1 MFLTYQD
8 LIPQLLLTCLLLV
21 SCLSPHPDGQDIF
34 FHLPDLSA
42 LVEIVTKH
50 RSIQ

>member
-8 LIPQLLLTCLLLV
+8 LSPQLLLTCLLLV
-21 SCLSPHPDGQDIF
+21 SCLSPHPDSKDIF
-34 FHLPDLSA
+34 CYLPDLST